1 MPNYIHTV
9 DLVGGSK
16 PLVNPGYVK
25 YYSVDVPVQAGGA
38 AVASLGSIT
47 AGTGFDTL
55 PVIAPTGG
63 TLTAGVTPA
72 NPAIVRAT
80 SIKAVGTPTVVTPG
94 TGIAI
99 NDTFNL
105 VGGVL
110 ASAGAAGNTLAAA
123 GVPAKVTVTHAQL
136 VGVGVNAGGT
146 GYVVNDTITL
156 AGGTAGTAAVVTVK
170 TVAAGVVNAVTITTA
185 GDYTV
190 EATTFTQASTSGAG
204 TGATFNAG
212 VFGAKTLSL
221 TTAGGYTTAP
231 VLAGAATTNV
241 VGTGSG
247 LVVASTYG
255 LGTAV
260 IDESGNYSGA
270 PSWTVTAADGNGTGA
285 SIASGTLG
293 SSGNPVFVHIPLG
306 HSPINSAVMAMGNMA
321 LDAVCELQSLVGTT
335 NANGTVPYISI
346 AVQPR
351 LAANTL
357 TAGVL
362 NVAVLS

>member
-1 MPNYIHTV
+1 MAFDLHTV
-9 DLVGGSK
+9 EVVTGSN
-16 PLVNPGYVK
+16 PLVNQAFLKLLMQPV
-25 YYSVDVPVQAGGA
+25 SVQAGGA
-38 AVASLGSIT
+38 AVVSIGSIT
-47 AGTGFDTL
+47 AGTGFDAL

-80 SIKAVGTPTVVTPG
+80 SIKAVGTPTVVSPG

-105 VGGVL
+105 VGG
-110 ASAGAAGNTLAAA
+110 TLAAAGVNGNATATA

-136 VGVGVNAGGT
+136 VGVAVNAGGT
-146 GYVVNDTITL
+146 GYAVNDTITL

-170 TVAAGVVNAVTITTA
+170 TAPGGIIGSVQITTA

-190 EATTFTQASTSGAG
+190 EATTFTQASTTGSG
-204 TGATFNAG
+204 TGATFQSG

-221 TTAGGYTTAP
+221 TTAGGYTVAP
-231 VLAGAATTNV
+231 TITGAATTNV
-241 VGTGSG
+241 VGTGTG
-247 LVVASTYG
+247 LTVASTYG

-260 IDESGNYSGA
+260 IDESGNYSSA
-270 PSWTVTAADGNGTGA
+270 PSWTVTAADGNGSGA
-285 SIASGTLG
+285 SIATGSLG
-293 SSGNPVFVHIPLG
+293 GAGNPVYVHLPMG
-306 HSPINSAVMAMGNMA
+306 HNPSNSAVMAMGNTA
-321 LDAVCELQSLVGTT
+321 LDAVIELQSLVGPT
-335 NANGTVPYISI
+335 NANNSAPYISF

-357 TAGVL
+357 TAGSL